1 MELNIKNYKNIENLD
16 LTVLDKKINYMFG
29 ISGSGKSSIAGVI
42 FGNKEER
49 NATYGKS
56 INDIQFTINPSI
68 NVDDCSIFDIKKQ
81 NNLLLNKNDS
91 DDMFSIVFS
100 NDNRL
105 QIIQNEISILLTQIN
120 SQRDTLNRYI
130 ANVDEMIKKINKK
143 KFGAKEVFSKTS
155 TIERLKKEIDN
166 PKYKKYSN
174 FIRQNGLEY
183 VQWLEQ
189 GATFELYDNNK
200 CPFCTRKLTTGRKDK
215 LEELFQIKPEQYE
228 IISNSE
234 DILTN
239 LGISI
244 PNFSYKRE
252 IKRLEEDLYTAN
264 QNKKEILEMY
274 DMIDSYRRYSLDV
287 GSIKKI
293 KLSDSLLNL
302 FPDLNDIIEDFN
314 LNIKELKKQYGEL
327 KYNTGRI
334 VKNNLKTLNNY
345 LEMFSIPYMFTVEN
359 YDITKKQ
366 ATVFLISKKDQIHND
381 RTDNLSYGEKNLIA
395 LLLFLIS
402 DKSKIVIIDDPAS
415 SFDDNRRKIIY
426 ELLYEFH
433 NERTFLVLSHDQ
445 VFIKYALLG
454 IKSNNNYK
462 SKTGKILYLENHEGI
477 CKTKE
482 IESKDFG
489 PLNVQV
495 MDFVKKTE
503 MSYYRKIINLRILAE
518 INKSNSKMDKLIY
531 EYLSAI
537 LHKTSKKEIKKQLKD
552 KKITETSL
560 KRSIYDKYK
569 IKIKYIPDNIMD
581 GFNYNQL
588 NNFEKIAF
596 KREEARQNRKNKK
609 KTYIE
614 KEFDDIVHLNNN
626 YFISLNPYKF
636 DIFSEQIYKI
646 L

>member
-16 LTVLDKKINYMFG
+16 LTVFDKKINYMFG

-68 NVDDCSIFDIKKQ
+68 NVDECSIFDIKKQ

-120 SQRDTLNRYI
+120 SQRDILNRYI
-130 ANVDEMIKKINKK
+130 ANVDEMIRKINKK

-189 GATFELYDNNK
+189 GAAFELYDNNK

-264 QNKKEILEMY
+264 QNKKEILAMY
-274 DMIDSYRRYSLDV
+274 DMIDSYSRYSLDV

-334 VKNNLKTLNNY
+334 VKNNLKRLNDY

-462 SKTGKILYLENHEGI
+462 SKTGKILYLENHNGI

-495 MDFVKKTE
+495 LDFVKETE

-537 LHKTSKKEIKKQLKD
+537 LHRTNKKEIKKQLKD
-552 KKITETSL
+552 KKTTETYL
-560 KRSIYDKYK
+560 KRNIYDKYK

-581 GFNYNQL
+581 GFDYEHL
-588 NNFEKIAF
+588 TNFEKIAF
-596 KREEARQNRKNKK
+596 KREEARQNRRNKK

>member
-42 FGNKEER
+42 FGNKEEG

-56 INDIQFTINPSI
+56 VNDIQFTITPSI

-81 NNLLLNKNDS
+81 NNLLLNKNNS

-264 QNKKEILEMY
+264 QNKKEILAMY
-274 DMIDSYRRYSLDV
+274 DMIDSYSRYSLDV

-302 FPDLNDIIEDFN
+302 FPDLSDIIEDFN

-334 VKNNLKTLNNY
+334 VKSNLKILNDY
-345 LEMFSIPYMFTVEN
+345 LEMFSIPYIFTVEN

-366 ATVFLISKKDQIHND
+366 ATVFLISKKDKIHND

>member
-130 ANVDEMIKKINKK
+130 ANVDEMIRKINKK

-252 IKRLEEDLYTAN
+252 IKKLEEDLYTAN
-264 QNKKEILEMY
+264 QNKKEILAMY
-274 DMIDSYRRYSLDV
+274 DMIDSYSRYSLDV

-334 VKNNLKTLNNY
+334 VKNNLKRLNDY

-462 SKTGKILYLENHEGI
+462 SKTGKILYLENHNGI

-495 MDFVKKTE
+495 LDFVKETE

-537 LHKTSKKEIKKQLKD
+537 LHRTNKKEIKKQLKD
-552 KKITETSL
+552 KKTTETYL
-560 KRSIYDKYK
+560 KRNIYDKYK

-581 GFNYNQL
+581 GFDYEYL
-588 NNFEKIAF
+588 TNFEKIAF
-596 KREEARQNRKNKK
+596 KREEARQNRRNKK

>member
-1 MELNIKNYKNIENLD
+1 MELKIKNYKNIENLE
-16 LTVLDKKINYMFG
+16 LSLLDKKINYMFG
-29 ISGSGKSSIAGVI
+29 ISGSGKSSVAGAI
-42 FGNKEER
+42 FGSKEER
-49 NATYGKS
+49 NATYGKT

-130 ANVDEMIKKINKK
+130 ANVDEMIRKINKK

-189 GATFELYDNNK
+189 GATFELYENNK

-264 QNKKEILEMY
+264 QNKKEILAMY

-462 SKTGKILYLENHEGI
+462 SKTGKILYLENHNGI

-495 MDFVKKTE
+495 LDFIKVTK

-537 LHKTSKKEIKKQLKD
+537 LHRTNKKEIKKQLKE
-552 KKITETSL
+552 KKITETYL
-560 KRSIYDKYK
+560 KRNIYDKYK

-581 GFNYNQL
+581 DFDYEHL
-588 NNFEKIAF
+588 TNFEKIAF